1 MKQIRILIFAAL
13 VLSAAASAVLSA
25 PVLRVKIVDGIFMRL
40 AACEDVDSFYVYNNG
55 DGLLEWSVTC
65 DESWVSFDP
74 VSGSNVPGVENR
86 TYVRVT
92 FDRTGLADGEY
103 RPRIRV
109 VSNGGD
115 KWFDPY
121 VTVHELP
128 LLTVIPSEILVSL
141 DDTAGEFS
149 VRNGGRQPLDWA
161 MSTSTPWITIDPP
174 LSGTQECTSN
184 RVVSYSLNPAAL
196 PSTHERHVGRV
207 EFASNGGNRD
217 LDVIY
222 LPPAQEGGF
231 IGLYAD
237 AAATSCNL
245 VSTPASLL
253 QVYIF
258 HMRHTGMTASQFA
271 APVPD
276 CLNASWLGDQGMW
289 PTQIGNSQD
298 GLSLG
303 YGGCL
308 AAPTYLML
316 INYFVEGDV
325 DPCCLYPVLPDPHR
339 ADGEIVGVDCSGNLV
354 VIGGG
359 TAVVN
364 ANAGCSC
371 SDGGDPVLV
380 EETTWGRIKMMY
392 R

>member
-1 MKQIRILIFAAL
+1 MKQIRIVTFAAV
-13 VLSAAASAVLSA
+13 VLSLAVSAALSA
-25 PVLRVKIVDGIFMRL
+25 PALRVGIVDGIFMRL

-65 DESWVSFDP
+65 DEGWVSFDP
-74 VSGSNVPGVENR
+74 VTGSNIAGAENR

-92 FDRTGLADGEY
+92 FDRTGLPDGEH

-109 VSNGGD
+109 LSNGGD
-115 KWFDPY
+115 GWFDPY

-128 LLTVIPSEILVSL
+128 LLNVVPLEILVSL
-141 DDTAGEFS
+141 DDTGGEFS
-149 VRNGGRQPLDWA
+149 VRNDGRQPLDWS

-174 LSGTQECTSN
+174 LSGTQVCTIN
-184 RVVSYSLNPAAL
+184 RAVAYSLDPAAL
-196 PSTHERHVGRV
+196 PSTHERHIGRI
-207 EFASNGGNRD
+207 EFVSNGGNRD
-217 LDVIY
+217 LQVIY

-245 VSTPASLL
+245 VPGGFL
-253 QVYIF
+253 QVHVI

-271 APVPD
+271 APAPG
-276 CLNASWLGDQGMW
+276 CMNAVYLGDQGMW

-298 GLSLG
+298 GVSLG
-303 YGGCL
+303 YGACL
-308 AAPTYLML
+308 TAPTYLMV
-316 INYFVEGDV
+316 INYSVEGDV
-325 DPCCLYPVLPDPHR
+325 DPCCLYPVLPDPH
-339 ADGEIVGVDCSGNLV
+339 APSGEIVGVDCSNNLTG
-354 VIGGG
+354 IGGG

-364 ANAGCSC
+364 ANPGCSC
-371 SDGGDPVLV
+371 SDGGDPVPV
-380 EETTWGRIKMMY
+380 VETTWGRIKTMY

>member
-1 MKQIRILIFAAL
+1 MKQTRIVIFAAV
-13 VLSAAASAVLSA
+13 VLSMTVSAALSA
-25 PVLRVKIVDGIFMRL
+25 PGLRVRVADGIFMRL

-55 DGLLEWSVTC
+55 DGLLEWTVTC

-74 VSGSNVPGVENR
+74 VSGSNVAGVENR

-103 RPRIRV
+103 RPGVRV
-109 VSNGGD
+109 SSNGGD
-115 KWFDPY
+115 ASFDPY
-121 VTVHELP
+121 VTVHEMP

-149 VRNGGRQPLDWA
+149 VRNGGRQPLDWS

-174 LSGTQECTSN
+174 LSGTQVCTTN
-184 RVVSYSLNPAAL
+184 RAVGYSVNPAAL
-196 PSTHERHVGRV
+196 PSTHERHIGRI

-222 LPPAQEGGF
+222 LPPAQTGGF

-245 VSTPASLL
+245 VPLAGTLY
-253 QVYIF
+253 QVHVI
-258 HMRHTGMTASQFA
+258 HMRHTGMAGSHFA
-271 APVPD
+271 APAPD
-276 CLNASWLGDQGMW
+276 CMNAVHLGDQGMW

-308 AAPTYLML
+308 TAPTYLMV

-339 ADGEIVGVDCSGNLV
+339 ADGEIVGVDCSPNLV

-364 ANAGCSC
+364 ANSGCMC
-371 SDGGDPVLV
+371 GDGGDPVLV